1 MLVLIF
7 VMNVR
12 LPPKASDFR
21 QRRDEPP
28 AFPRLEAKTAVAAR
42 RQREQGV
49 GPPPFTDLLGERFK
63 RPQRRRAD
71 ADRADDRRGHFRL
84 FWTWRLEARKL
95 RGPRRF
101 GLGEPAFQ
109 FRHGAV
115 FQRVDANA
123 RVELGMGL
131 LNEPALLQLAQMPA
145 HR

>member
-71 ADRADDRRGHFRL
+71 ADRDDDRRGHFRL
-84 FWTWRLEARKL
+84 FSTCALKPESRVAYVASVLASQ
-95 RGPRRF
+95 RF
-101 GLGEPAFQ
+101 NSAMAPSFSA
-109 FRHGAV
+109 
-115 FQRVDANA
+115 
-123 RVELGMGL
+123 
-131 LNEPALLQLAQMPA
+131 
-145 HR
+145 